1 MQLEL
6 RVEKVKYIDLS
17 EEDAQKILTEVEN
30 QEGSNK
36 IFCLLRYHEKLEY
49 AYKKIFGKPS
59 VEDDEILNDWFINPK
74 NKA

>member
-17 EEDAQKILTEVEN
+17 EEDAQKILKEVEN

-36 IFCLLRYHEKLEY
+36 NFGLLRYHEKLEY
-49 AYKKIFGKPS
+49 AYKKIFGEPS